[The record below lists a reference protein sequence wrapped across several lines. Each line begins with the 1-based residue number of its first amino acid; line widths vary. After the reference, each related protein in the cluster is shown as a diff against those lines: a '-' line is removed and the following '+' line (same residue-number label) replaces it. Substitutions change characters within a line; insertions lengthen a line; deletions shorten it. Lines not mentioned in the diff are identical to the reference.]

1 MLRIYL
7 SSVAIWWILLWAG
20 FVVCYKKMEANGWTK
35 SSEGEKRATKSDG
48 IVIMTA
54 TACLPVWRIAMFI
67 AFFYCA
73 MNKKEE

>member
-7 SSVAIWWILLWAG
+7 SSVAIWWMLLWAG
-20 FVVCYKKMEANGWTK
+20 SVVCYKKMAENGWIK
-35 SSEGEKRATKSDG
+35 SSEGEKRATNGDG
-48 IVIMTA
+48 IVILTA

-67 AFFYCA
+67 AYFYFA